1 MGSKVTLDWAD
12 DEHSFCLR
20 LGELR
25 ELQDKTGVGPQKL
38 MRRVAEGDWHVDD
51 LRETL
56 RLGLIGAGMSAPEAL
71 KLVRRYVDERPLIE
85 SIQPALAVLV
95 AVLSG
100 FEAASPRK
108 KGKPAKR
115 TTTASTSPAST
126 EAAS

>member
-25 ELQDKTGVGPQKL
+25 ELQDKTGFGPQKL
-38 MRRVAEGDWHVDD
+38 MRRVADGDWHVDD

-85 SIQPALAVLV
+85 SIKPALAVLV

-108 KGKPAKR
+108 KRKPAKR